1 MFYINQK
8 LLEGY
13 AFPVYTTESCP
24 KNKTEWTD
32 RSSLLNCTN
41 TNGYTCITNENFTEL
56 LQFCYTDPRI
66 RIQKGKNSRWTIE
79 NISNIYLTFCILN
92 CLRRNLIMFHWSM
105 MRFFFKYR
113 MTLKKDHTCL
123 WTGPG
128 TTTSLPFLWF
138 FFIYLHMFCSIL
150 FSNLL
155 LLITPHISLKSTKKN
170 PEK

>member
-138 FFIYLHMFCSIL
+138 FLFIYICFVLYYFQIYYC
-150 FSNLL
+150 
-155 LLITPHISLKSTKKN
+155 
-170 PEK
+170 